1 MAGKPAADS
10 RGNWRWSKV
19 VAVFRRD
26 SGDEMWR
33 WSFSTT
39 WWSY

>member
-1 MAGKPAADS
+1 MACGGEHD
-10 RGNWRWSKV
+10 NWRRSKV
-19 VAVFRRD
+19 AAVFWDD

-39 WWSY
+39 RWSF